1 MLLLLNGCR
10 LNVFNKSGFTALQA
24 RTQVP
29 FPHSHCPATGHPP
42 QPHTH
47 SPHSSLPPSLAS
59 PQLACKGGHELAAEA
74 IVTSGADIHA
84 ANVDATL
91 EAHSCSAL
99 HSAAE
104 GGSERI
110 VALLLS
116 KARHRLLCQPA
127 SLRALTPWR
136 GRRCFRGRA
145 PGALMLRGGW
155 LCTTPPATA
164 RAPSPWRCWR
174 ATRCRCT
181 APTLCRPPPCA
192 KPWLE
197 AAPESVRT
205 WLAGKGP
212 GLDRGHESAGLDAAH
227 VCCQS
232 RIRGHCARA
241 D

>member
-24 RTQVP
+24 RVQVP
-29 FPHSHCPATGHPP
+29 FPHCPAAAEDILP
-42 QPHTH
+42 
-47 SPHSSLPPSLAS
+47 SPVHSSLPPTLAS

-84 ANVDATL
+84 VNVDATL

-127 SLRALTPWR
+127 CLRALTPWR
-136 GRRCFRGRA
+136 GRRAAGGAHRA
-145 PGALMLRGGW
+145 R
-155 LCTTPPATA
+155 
-164 RAPSPWRCWR
+164 
-174 ATRCRCT
+174 
-181 APTLCRPPPCA
+181 
-192 KPWLE
+192 
-197 AAPESVRT
+197 
-205 WLAGKGP
+205 
-212 GLDRGHESAGLDAAH
+212 
-227 VCCQS
+227 
-232 RIRGHCARA
+232 
-241 D
+241 